1 LALACALVAGGCW
14 HAEIAKDDSMLSPPG
29 QPPRAGMVGGP
40 TGLTP
45 APTLRVTNDLFVSVQ
60 PGPVVI
66 FIRRDPPRQAFIR
79 DRAVLRIGLPAG
91 HATDAAAAN
100 VLAHAVS
107 ELPAA
112 GSPSLRD
119 AIRKLGGEL
128 RVRVGMER
136 TSFTATVPAAEWT
149 GALGTM
155 VDYIKRLSLT
165 RAQLARLK
173 QEAIERQLTA
183 RALSPLLS
191 LVGQLLRNRVAD
203 PKPTLDQLED
213 CALPQLALLHAR
225 NYQPRDMVVGLWVPG
240 GSGPEEI
247 KKNAMLALS
256 GWPASD
262 TKPRPTPPAQP
273 APGGIHWVE
282 GSGPSRL
289 ALMLPVAASP
299 ELMVLQEVLSLGGVG
314 GRLGTQLRKSLGYE
328 PVFRAHEVG
337 SLHQRFLVLETT
349 VPQEQVLPVW
359 QALSQAQVSLV
370 QEKPQGL
377 ELKTAIDR
385 VRLRLLT
392 RQAEPG
398 EWFEAAVLRVLERSA
413 RGPAQDFAALERLE
427 ASHIATALPRFAE
440 QSPGM
445 VVLGGKPPANPGVT
459 ITRGNNTL
467 AETRVQNTQ
476 RSEAERKTAAL
487 KYLNH
492 AVRAIGGLNR
502 LRRVRGFRAE
512 ARRRMKPGVEMTE
525 KTWYRMPD
533 RMRRV
538 AKVFRTEIETVVS
551 GDRGSER
558 SGRDTVR
565 LTAGDAMNMWLEPA
579 RHPLT
584 LLAEYTRGRAQYQLV
599 GVRQIAGREMAILE
613 RLGANQLRLRLAI
626 DAGSGLP
633 RVVESWER
641 RSGVGLV
648 EIHESYDDY
657 RTVDGLRIP
666 FHRQAVLNDAK
677 PIIETLWEVFV
688 PKAPDD
694 ATLATGGSGDPGR

>member
-1 LALACALVAGGCW
+1 
-14 HAEIAKDDSMLSPPG
+14 MLSPPG

-40 TGLTP
+40 TGLAP
-45 APTLRVTNDLFVSVQ
+45 APTLRVTNDVFVSVQ

-66 FIRRDPPRQAFIR
+66 FIRRDPPPQTFIR

-91 HATDAAAAN
+91 HASDAAAAD

-173 QEAIERQLTA
+173 QEAVERQLTA

-191 LVGQLLRNRVAD
+191 LVGQLLRNRIAD

-213 CALPQLALLHAR
+213 CALPQLVLLHAR
-225 NYQPRDMVVGLWVPG
+225 NYQPRNMVVGLWVPG

-247 KKNAMLALS
+247 KKSALLALS

-262 TKPRPTPPAQP
+262 TKPRATPPAQP
-273 APGGIHWVE
+273 APSGVHWVE
-282 GSGPSRL
+282 GPGPSRL
-289 ALMLPVAASP
+289 ALVLPIAASP

-337 SLHQRFLVLETT
+337 SLHHRFLVLETT

-359 QALSQAQVSLV
+359 QALSQAQVSLI

-398 EWFEAAVLRVLERSA
+398 EWFEAAVLRVLERSSG
-413 RGPAQDFAALERLE
+413 GPAQDFAVLERLE

-467 AETRVQNTQ
+467 AEARVQNTQ
-476 RSEAERKTAAL
+476 RSTAERETAARN
-487 KYLNH
+487 YLNH
-492 AVRAIGGLNR
+492 AVRAIGGLDR
-502 LRRVRGFRAE
+502 LRRVTGFRAE

-538 AKVFRTEIETVVS
+538 AKVFHTELETVVS

-584 LLAEYTRGRAQYQLV
+584 LLAEYARGRAQYQLV

-648 EIHESYDDY
+648 EVRESYDDY

-677 PIIETLWEVFV
+677 PVIKTLWEVFV

-694 ATLATGGSGDPGR
+694 AALATGGSGDPGR